1 MPVIGEGARIYGTLF
16 LAIIETY
23 VMSTSLVEFIQK
35 KMGYPELQK
44 VDPVDHEVKHPG
56 ERTMREKLAQ
66 SAIPTVLASLYK
78 FTRSEQGREKI
89 LSGNAEENWLYTI
102 LGEKERIAVD
112 KVAHY
117 AGVSKEIAEEN
128 MLMISLEAIHALRE
142 SIVNHPTHEAVTRF
156 MGDQRHSILVYL
168 PASMQLGRLL
178 EDDSLDDR
186 TNKMEGPISNFVHTI
201 ENKFSGNE

>member
-1 MPVIGEGARIYGTLF
+1 
-16 LAIIETY
+16 
-23 VMSTSLVEFIQK
+23 MSTSLVEFIQK

-44 VDPVDHEVKHPG
+44 VDPVDHEVKHSG

-66 SAIPTVLASLYK
+66 SAIPAVLASLYK
-78 FTRSEQGREKI
+78 FTRSEEGREKI
-89 LSGNAEENWLYTI
+89 LSNKAEENWLYTI
-102 LGEKERIAVD
+102 LAEKERVAVD

-117 AGVSKEIAEEN
+117 AGISREIAEEN

-142 SIVNHPTHEAVTRF
+142 SIVNNPTHEAITKF

-186 TNKMEGPISNFVHTI
+186 TNKMEGPMSNMMHSI